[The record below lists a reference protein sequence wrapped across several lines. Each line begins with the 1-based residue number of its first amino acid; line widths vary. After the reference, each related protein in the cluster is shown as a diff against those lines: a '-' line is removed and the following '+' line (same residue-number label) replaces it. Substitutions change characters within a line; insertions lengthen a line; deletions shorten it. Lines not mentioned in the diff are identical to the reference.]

1 MNKVIRG
8 MISCQNHPFLMS
20 KQVLVNSS
28 VGIHYCLCL
37 CTAEWTYY
45 YVVYT
50 FLKGMNFKNF
60 DGVQDEYDNSID
72 GIVLCACG
80 RPSVVLETKQIHNL
94 ALMSSGTLAPTSICA
109 SLVISD
115 SPPHTA
121 PLGCAHH
128 DLSILVQHYPYVT
141 GYFSLRKTRLGE
153 ALPVTPMS
161 FL

>member
-1 MNKVIRG
+1 MNKVIWG
-8 MISCQNHPFLMS
+8 MIHVKNHPFLMS

-60 DGVQDEYDNSID
+60 MRVQDEYGNSID

-94 ALMSSGTLAPTSICA
+94 ALMSSVTLAPASICA
-109 SLVISD
+109 SLVIN
-115 SPPHTA
+115 SPPH
-121 PLGCAHH
+121 
-128 DLSILVQHYPYVT
+128 S
-141 GYFSLRKTRLGE
+141 
-153 ALPVTPMS
+153 TPRACT
-161 FL
+161 L